1 MLITFAVFIRVYST
15 FPPSYPHFYVNLN
28 KLLNFAKT
36 SYITTKGAFVLV
48 KGVSKTI
55 IEVNNTGSKLFEKIV
70 FYVTPEYGNLNA
82 KQLKRAAANFSFNY
96 GSTVNVPTLR
106 KRIKRKKIIKAVI
119 ISGCG
124 LLTFLGVCL
133 LVL

>member
-1 MLITFAVFIRVYST
+1 MLITFAVFMRVYPT

-36 SYITTKGAFVLV
+36 KIRTLKGAFVLV

-82 KQLKRAAANFSFNY
+82 KHLKRAAANFSFNY
-96 GSTVNVPTLR
+96 DSSLNNRTLR
-106 KRIKRKKIIKAVI
+106 KRVKRKKIINTVA
-119 ISGCG
+119 ISGG
-124 LLTFLGVCL
+124 CL
-133 LVL
+133 LAILGLCLLFL